1 MSLGCIEDPYYTWD
15 LAVASP
21 AVACK
26 ERHCVRADLGRT
38 GFAIK
43 HFLSP
48 AVFLLHLLFNA
59 ANVAQA

>member
-1 MSLGCIEDPYYTWD
+1 MKIMSYMWD
-15 LAVASP
+15 LVVASP

-26 ERHCVRADLGRT
+26 ERHSVRADAGRT

-43 HFLSP
+43 HFLSS
-48 AVFLLHLLFNA
+48 AVFLLHPLFNA